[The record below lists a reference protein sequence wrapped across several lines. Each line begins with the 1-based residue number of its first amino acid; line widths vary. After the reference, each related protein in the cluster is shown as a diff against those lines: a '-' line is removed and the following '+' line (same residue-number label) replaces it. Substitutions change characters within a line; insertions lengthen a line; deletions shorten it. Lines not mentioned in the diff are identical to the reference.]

1 MFVCALVAAPAAAQ
15 PNAFLTDRR
24 CSTTCQPATQWVEA
38 LPIGNG
44 RLGAMVFGGVA
55 EERIQ
60 FNESTLWTGQP
71 HDYANEGA
79 SAFLQQMRD
88 LLNEG
93 RRLVA
98 RGRGA
103 RRQGAGRRGR
113 GEAQGREGEAEAGRG
128 HRHARVHERAD
139 PPEVLPGVRRPAP
152 RVPGHGHRPPG
163 RVAIEYERGL
173 DLDRADR
180 VRAVHGSTA
189 CSYTRECF
197 ASYPDKAIVCRVRAS
212 QPGQVTFTARMDSPH
227 AVGEDDDERRRP
239 AGAER

>member
-1 MFVCALVAAPAAAQ
+1 MLRWILAPEDVAFIASPSMARHRSQ
-15 PNAFLTDRR
+15 RTPSRPSRR
-24 CSTTCQPATQWVEA
+24 CSGMTSPRRQWMEA

-79 SAFLQQMRD
+79 SAFLQPMRD

-93 RRLVA
+93 RRLWLEA
-98 RGRGA
+98 EALDG
-103 RRQGAGRRGR
+103 QGAGRRGR
-113 GEAQGREGEAEAGRG
+113 REAQGGQGEAEAGRG

-152 RVPGHGHRPPG
+152 QLSRARGRPPG
-163 RVAIEYERGL
+163 GV
-173 DLDRADR
+173 ADR
-180 VRAVHGSTA
+180 LRARTRPRPRRDVRAVRRSTA
-189 CSYTRECF
+189 CSTSRECF
-197 ASYPDKAIVCRVRAS
+197 ASYPGQGDRLPHLHASCR
-212 QPGQVTFTARMDSPH
+212 AR
-227 AVGEDDDERRRP
+227 
-239 AGAER
+239 